1 MSISGKNSL
10 TKPTPPAANP
20 YQSPPIAETVRD
32 REIAVELRNAET
44 PLLQPVLWR
53 LAWREQRVLQ
63 ISLCVLL
70 AVFGVIYVWLVSR
83 IKLDGLSALLMNTF
97 KDFESLSGVPFA
109 DVATVTGRIALGF
122 VDPVV
127 LLTMTTWA
135 ISRGSDLISGELD
148 RGTMELT
155 LAQPLRRMSFF
166 LAKTALSLFGVV
178 SLALCFWGGVS
189 VGIVLNHTPADN
201 VSGWQ
206 FWPGVINIIM
216 LGFMILGVSSA
227 MSSWDRY
234 RWRTVGIMGGCYATW
249 LLFKILFKMGG
260 EPWSWIGWLT
270 PFRWFEP
277 QLLIRETNAWGMQLG
292 YNGMLFLL
300 GLAGYII
307 AAVVF
312 TKRDLPAPL

>member
-1 MSISGKNSL
+1 L
-10 TKPTPPAANP
+10 TKFTPPAANP
-20 YQSPPIAETVRD
+20 YQSPATVETVRD
-32 REIAVELRNAET
+32 REIAVELKHAAS
-44 PLLQPVLWR
+44 PLFQPVLWR
-53 LAWREQRVLQ
+53 LAWREQRVLL

-70 AVFGVIYVWLVSR
+70 SVFGVIYVWLVSR
-83 IKLDGLSALLMNTF
+83 IKLDGLSAFLMNTF
-97 KDFESLSGVPFA
+97 KDFEALSGVPFE

-166 LAKTALSLFGVV
+166 LAKTALSLVGVL

-189 VGIVLNHTPADN
+189 VGIALIHTPADN
-201 VSGWQ
+201 VTGWQ

-216 LGFMILGVSSA
+216 LGFMILGISSA

-249 LLFKILFKMGG
+249 LLFKILFKTGG
-260 EPWSWIGWLT
+260 EHWTWIGWLT

-277 QLLIRETNAWGMQLG
+277 QLLIRETADWSLQVA
-292 YNGMLFLL
+292 YNGMLLL
-300 GLAGYII
+300 IGLAGYVI